1 VSLAGVGWVDWTL
14 LSMLCVSTVIGLV
27 RGLLYEVMSLFGW
40 VVAYVVAQMWST
52 SVAPLLPIG
61 SPGSGLN
68 AAAAFMAVFLAVL
81 LAWGLLS
88 WLVRKL
94 VQSSPLNIL
103 DRALGG
109 IFGLMRG
116 LLFALAIATAV
127 GMTPLSGA
135 PAWRSSH
142 SVVLLDPLLAGLRP
156 LLPESIRR
164 HLHVPNADAQS
175 GA

>member
-1 VSLAGVGWVDWTL
+1 MSLAGVGWVDWTL
-14 LSMLCVSTVIGLV
+14 LSVLSLSALVGLV
-27 RGLLYEVMSLFGW
+27 RGLLYEVMSLLGW
-40 VVAYVVAQMWST
+40 VVAYVAAQMLSA

-88 WLVRKL
+88 WLIRKL
-94 VQSSPLNIL
+94 VQASPLNL
-103 DRALGG
+103 PDRALGG
-109 IFGLMRG
+109 LFGLMRG
-116 LLFALAIATAV
+116 LLFALALATVV
-127 GMTPLSGA
+127 GMSPLADA

-142 SVVLLDPLLAGLRP
+142 SVAVLDPLMAGLKP

-164 HLHVPNADAQS
+164 HLRAPSADSRS